1 MIYFKKIEIPNFSQI
16 QKELKYLVVGK
27 FPNQSEWSVYD
38 PPISEMSMHCPTL
51 HRWILEHNK
60 LSLRFYRIYS
70 TPAMGR
76 LNPHIDGGSF
86 HRSPIGLNIPIQGCE
101 NSVMKWWD
109 ESTAD
114 VVNGNFGYGNIPACR
129 ILNPTELT
137 CLAETEINQPTFVR
151 TDIIHSVENYNPIP
165 RVLLSV
171 RWAYD
176 KVKGQQFEDV
186 IQF

>member
-16 QKELKYLVVGK
+16 QTELASLVVGK
-27 FPNQSEWSVYD
+27 FQNQSEWSVYD
-38 PPISEMSMHCPTL
+38 PSQSEMGMCCPTL
-51 HRWILEHNK
+51 HHWLLDHSK

-70 TPAMGR
+70 TPANGQ
-76 LNPHIDGGSF
+76 LDPHIDGGSF
-86 HRSPIGLNIPIQGCE
+86 HRSPIGLNIPIQGCN
-101 NSVMKWWD
+101 NSIMKWWD
-109 ESTAD
+109 ESTAN
-114 VVNGNFGYGNIPACR
+114 VINGNFGYGNIPACK

-137 CLAETEINQPTFVR
+137 CLAETEVNQPTFVR
-151 TDIIHSVENYNPIP
+151 TDVIHSVENYNNVP

-186 IQF
+186 LQF